1 LNTKL
6 ATFAVKFG
14 IFRTF
19 ALQFL
24 SMQLLNFASYA
35 FQVKETMPGSQ
46 KYTIFDPIRKKQ
58 VALTPEEWVRQHV
71 IQYLLIDKQ
80 TPKALI
86 GIEVRLM
93 LNDLQ
98 KRADLVV
105 YSRTNAAPL
114 LLIECKA
121 PHITITQS
129 VFEQIARYNMV
140 LKVPYLM
147 VTNGITHHF
156 CYIDFENQN
165 YTFLTDLPIY
175 DQL

>member
-1 LNTKL
+1 MNTKL
-6 ATFAVKFG
+6 AAFAVKFR

-71 IQYLLIDKQ
+71 IQYLLTDKQ

-86 GIEVRLM
+86 GIEVRLI

-114 LLIECKA
+114 LSL
-121 PHITITQS
+121 Q
-129 VFEQIARYNMV
+129 
-140 LKVPYLM
+140 
-147 VTNGITHHF
+147 
-156 CYIDFENQN
+156 
-165 YTFLTDLPIY
+165 
-175 DQL
+175 